1 MMKHVSILFLIF
13 LTCFWAGCSDDDL
26 NGGNGKPKE
35 GILLTL
41 SNGSLANQ
49 TKAPALAS
57 TANLHH
63 VTDVYA
69 FLYQMNAD
77 GTDGT
82 FKLCKKLDWNPM
94 DSFEYRIDRVQFYQF
109 WLSEDNEAKDLPA
122 GTYRMLCIG
131 LDNQIPTKPEQKI
144 EGEVWPDKD
153 EYYHTSGATYNLP
166 EAIKD
171 KPLSEAVATLAKGKT
186 KENIAHSEL
195 FAGWTD
201 FEYFPGTLSEVSV
214 EMKRR
219 VAGVI
224 CYLTDIP
231 YSLNTDGQ
239 NYRIT
244 GIRLSLSQPQNT
256 SIPLC
261 RKEAENG
268 QPADDFGTKPF
279 GGDTPESEE
288 AKNGMILAERSF
300 YREANNQLELLDGY
314 SKQSDEN
321 LYKIDNTG
329 KQLKPNSILF
339 GAYLLP
345 MKASDNTN
353 NSTLTVE
360 LLGRKMDSDV
370 DSDSKHPL
378 PTEEEVVV
386 RSFPAL
392 DIEQPG
398 ATGGAAYSIYPNYIY
413 QIGRKPTPAL
423 SPDEYPESLIGNRL
437 KLCVKPWQ
445 SEEIPVE
452 YPEVPIYAMMSSPM
466 ENRILDCMGTPW
478 YEEFRGQ
485 YPFGTDEIEYH
496 KLHIT
501 PSLLGKPWKLVI
513 ANDGLYVRKPNQ
525 TNITSPFD
533 EEFVKEYSPSDSVF
547 TKPVDLDM
555 LLEDYIVER
564 DYQHGQAYKNINI
577 ADDYRTI
584 EMRLYTYNDTAMNTP
599 LHCDTIRIKQ
609 YNAITVNVVDKNDK
623 KGKVDHICAF
633 ARYDLGT
640 TLYSSG
646 SYEST
651 YKKEFAY
658 YNMTT
663 WYIYSY
669 WKDEHEWNGTL
680 VYKDALNKTD
690 ETGGKPDEFE
700 KSAIRHAVRK
710 RIAVEKIAGQEVF
723 KLSKLES
730 AYWYLPTYYEM
741 QSFMNLPSKYGGM
754 KMAQAVEQMNLRN
767 YEDGD
772 LYWSAKAVFGALS
785 EKQKSAYAFSVTKT
799 GGLVEKEWERNKPLF
814 IRQACVMPK
823 TNN

>member
-13 LTCFWAGCSDDDL
+13 LTCLWTGCSDDDL

-94 DSFEYRIDRVQFYQF
+94 DSSEYRIDRVQFYQF

-171 KPLSEAVATLAKGKT
+171 KPLSEAVATLATGKT
-186 KENIAHSEL
+186 KEDIAHSEL

-231 YSLNTDGQ
+231 YSLNTGSST
-239 NYRIT
+239 YRIT

-261 RKEAENG
+261 RREAENG

-279 GGDTPESEE
+279 GRDNPESTE
-288 AKNGMILAERSF
+288 AKDGMILAERSF
-300 YREANNQLELLDGY
+300 YREANNQLELLEGY

-345 MKASDNTN
+345 MAASDNTN

-452 YPEVPIYAMMSSPM
+452 YPEVPIYATMSSPM
-466 ENRILDCMGTPW
+466 ESHIIDCMGTPW
-478 YEEFRGQ
+478 YEAYKGI
-485 YPFGTDEIEYH
+485 YPFDKKDEIEYH

-501 PSLLGKPWKLVI
+501 PSLLGKPWRLVVED
-513 ANDGLYVRKPNQ
+513 DGLYIK
-525 TNITSPFD
+525 SSD
-533 EEFVKEYSPSDSVF
+533 EGEAIQETFVKNYTTNDYS
-547 TKPVDLDM
+547 KPYDLDV
-555 LLEDYIVER
+555 LLTDYIVER
-564 DYQHGQAYKNINI
+564 DYVHDPKYKNLNI
-577 ADDYRTI
+577 DNDYRTI
-584 EMRLYTYNDTAMNTP
+584 RVYLYTFDDDEMTK
-599 LHCDTIRIKQ
+599 TIHKDSIIVKQ
-609 YNAITVNVVDKNDK
+609 YNAITV
-623 KGKVDHICAF
+623 KVEHKEFGHTCAF
-633 ARYDLGT
+633 ARYDLAP
-640 TLYSSG
+640 TLYQGSESSYRKHWAYRG
-646 SYEST
+646 VIGTEILGVVGHRHE
-651 YKKEFAY
+651 YKGDVNYTEAI
-658 YNMTT
+658 NLA
-663 WYIYSY
+663 
-669 WKDEHEWNGTL
+669 D
-680 VYKDALNKTD
+680 NKTI
-690 ETGGKPDEFE
+690 GHPDQFLV
-700 KSAIRHAVRK
+700 SAIRYSARK
-710 RIAVEKIAGQEVF
+710 RIAVIGREGKF
-723 KLSKLES
+723 KLQTLEKG
-730 AYWYLPTYYEM
+730 YWYLPASQELNT
-741 QSFMNLPSKYGGM
+741 FLKLPQTLKVSDTQKVWEKTMFLHTHNATDATNIYWTSTPNYGGLSSD
-754 KMAQAVEQMNLRN
+754 KNTAFAFYVSTTGSVSEETAVDKNTE
-767 YEDGD
+767 
-772 LYWSAKAVFGALS
+772 
-785 EKQKSAYAFSVTKT
+785 
-799 GGLVEKEWERNKPLF
+799 LF